1 MELEVCL
8 TLDNFSSTYE
18 ILSLLV
24 PNNSSAWRERNGIW
38 FAFFYILMSIYWLM
52 FLGLTLVCV
61 FLLIKRHLG
70 QRFRVKTFI
79 AVDLALI
86 ILGVSRV
93 LFILLDPWNQQG
105 FCNHLACVIIS
116 RLLGA
121 LAFPSL
127 TASYTLVFITL
138 WISARINLGTT
149 WIQQLKILVPLCF
162 VHYIVAIF
170 FEILAALPI
179 RQPMVI
185 IIILIC
191 CEVFFSCWGF
201 IVCLTFSIAGFR
213 LLKTV
218 KRNAT
223 RSSMVCRDTP
233 NVNRQDL
240 IVISNFKKR
249 GRDGRSRSTI
259 FRGQQKKSIRKVTLI
274 TYFTVFLGLIYS
286 ILSLFNLTIILIS
299 MFAGCFGMLRN
310 QQQYPELW
318 LVIHCIFFTLE
329 IAMSVLLTYAICDYT
344 PLIDFLKKCMKIFCK
359 CKRGNL
365 CFSTAVEEINNS
377 SSNTTT
383 IVAAVDSFSGQSPG
397 PKESPVSEGSS
408 LNNSK
413 VSNSPSPQ
421 VVSSS
426 VTNGVTPS

>member
-1 MELEVCL
+1 MEQEVCP
-8 TLDNFSSTYE
+8 TIDNFSSTYE
-18 ILSLLV
+18 VLSLLV
-24 PNNSSAWRERNGIW
+24 PNNSSAWGERNGVW
-38 FAFFYILMSIYWLM
+38 FVFFYILMSIYWLM

-61 FLLIKRHLG
+61 FLLVKRHLG
-70 QRFRVKTFI
+70 QRFQRVKTFI

-105 FCNHLACVIIS
+105 FCRQLACMIVS

-138 WISARINLGTT
+138 WIVGRNNLGTT
-149 WIQQLKILVPLCF
+149 WIQQLKLLISLCF

-179 RQPMVI
+179 RQPAVI
-185 IIILIC
+185 IVLLLC

-218 KRNAT
+218 KRNAK
-223 RSSMVCRDTP
+223 RSSTVCGDTP
-233 NVNRQDL
+233 NVNREDL
-240 IVISNFKKR
+240 IVKSNIKKR
-249 GRDGRSRSTI
+249 GRNGKSQSTI
-259 FRGQQKKSIRKVTLI
+259 FRSQQKKCIRKVTLI
-274 TYFTVFLGLIYS
+274 MYFTVFLGMIYS
-286 ILSLFNLTIILIS
+286 ILSLFNLTMILIS

-310 QQQYPELW
+310 QQQFPELW
-318 LVIHCIFFTLE
+318 LVIRCIFFTLE
-329 IAMSVLLTYAICDYT
+329 IAMAVLLTYAICDYT
-344 PLIDFLKKCMKIFCK
+344 PLIDFLKTCLKKFCK
-359 CKRGNL
+359 CKRENL
-365 CFSTAVEEINNS
+365 CFSIAAEKINCS

-383 IVAAVDSFSGQSPG
+383 IVAAVNSLSGQSSY
-397 PKESPVSEGSS
+397 PKDSPVHEDSS
-408 LNNSK
+408 INS
-413 VSNSPSPQ
+413 SRHS
-421 VVSSS
+421 
-426 VTNGVTPS
+426 